1 MHPHSAAALGLYACH
16 TCALVSQP
24 HGADEVAHCPRCGS
38 VLHRRKPN
46 SISRTWAMLITAYI
60 LIIPANILPIM
71 QTGSLFGSQRDT
83 ILSGVLYLWSSDSW
97 ALALLVFFA
106 SIIVP
111 IAKLVALT
119 YLLFSVQQKSP
130 HNPQRRTKLY
140 HLLKFIG
147 RWSML
152 DIYVVTLL
160 VALVQLQSLASI
172 QAAPGA
178 VAFGA
183 VVVITMFASMTFDPR
198 MIWDSTSARNI
209 AVSNSLLPL
218 AGEGGPQGRERA

>member
-24 HGADEVAHCPRCGS
+24 HAANESAHCPRCGS
-38 VLHRRKPN
+38 VLHQRKPD
-46 SISRTWAMLITAYI
+46 SIGRTWALLITAFI
-60 LIIPANILPIM
+60 LIIPANMLPIM
-71 QTGSLFGSQRDT
+71 ETGSLFGSQRDT
-83 ILSGVLYLWSSDSW
+83 IMSGVLYLWSSGSW

-106 SIIVP
+106 SVVVP
-111 IAKLVALT
+111 IAKLIALA
-119 YLLFSVQQKSP
+119 YLLHSVQRQSP
-130 HNPQRRTKLY
+130 HKPQQRTKLY
-140 HLLKFIG
+140 HWLKFIG

-172 QAAPGA
+172 KAAPGA
-178 VAFGA
+178 IAFGA

-198 MIWDSTSARNI
+198 MIWDSTKDN
-209 AVSNSLLPL
+209 ND
-218 AGEGGPQGRERA
+218 

>member
-16 TCALVSQP
+16 TCALVSKPQAP
-24 HGADEVAHCPRCGS
+24 DAVALCPRCGS
-38 VLHRRKPN
+38 SLHQRKPA
-46 SISRTWAMLITAYI
+46 SISRTWALVITAYI
-60 LIIPANILPIM
+60 LIIPANMLPIM

-83 ILSGVLYLWSSDSW
+83 IMSGVIYLWTSGSW

-106 SIIVP
+106 SVVVP
-111 IAKLVALT
+111 LAKLLALS
-119 YLLFSVQQKSP
+119 YLLFTVQHASTNRR
-130 HNPQRRTKLY
+130 HQRTRLY

-160 VALVQLQSLASI
+160 VALVQLQSLATI
-172 QAAPGA
+172 TAAPGA

-183 VVVITMFASMTFDPR
+183 VVVITMIASMTFDPR
-198 MIWDSTSARNI
+198 LIWDPTKEKN
-209 AVSNSLLPL
+209 
-218 AGEGGPQGRERA
+218 G

>member
-24 HGADEVAHCPRCGS
+24 PGAGEVAHCPRCGS
-38 VLHRRKPN
+38 ALHQRKPDSLN
-46 SISRTWAMLITAYI
+46 RTWALLITAYI

-83 ILSGVLYLWSSDSW
+83 IISGVIYLWNSGSW

-106 SIIVP
+106 SIVVP
-111 IAKLVALT
+111 IAKLLTLT
-119 YLLFSVQQKSP
+119 YLVHSVQRQST
-130 HNPQRRTKLY
+130 HQPQQRTRLY

-152 DIYVVTLL
+152 DIYVVTLM
-160 VALVQLQSLASI
+160 VALVQLQSLATVT
-172 QAAPGA
+172 AAPGV

-183 VVVITMFASMTFDPR
+183 VVVTTMIAAMTFDSR
-198 MIWDSTSARNI
+198 LIWDATEEKND
-209 AVSNSLLPL
+209 
-218 AGEGGPQGRERA
+218 

>member
-24 HGADEVAHCPRCGS
+24 PATNESAHCPRCGS
-38 VLHRRKPN
+38 TLHQRKPA
-46 SISRTWAMLITAYI
+46 SISRTWALLITAYL
-60 LIIPANILPIM
+60 LIIPANFLPIM

-83 ILSGVLYLWSSDSW
+83 IMSGVIYLWTSGSW

-106 SIIVP
+106 SVVVP
-111 IAKLVALT
+111 LAKLLALT
-119 YLLFSVQQKSP
+119 YLLISVQRQSP
-130 HNPQRRTKLY
+130 SRRHQRTRLY

-160 VALVQLQSLASI
+160 VALVQLQSLATI
-172 QAAPGA
+172 AAAPGA

-183 VVVITMFASMTFDPR
+183 VVVITMIASMTFDPR
-198 MIWDSTSARNI
+198 LIWDSTKEKN
-209 AVSNSLLPL
+209 
-218 AGEGGPQGRERA
+218 G

>member
-1 MHPHSAAALGLYACH
+1 
-16 TCALVSQP
+16 
-24 HGADEVAHCPRCGS
+24 
-38 VLHRRKPN
+38 
-46 SISRTWAMLITAYI
+46 
-60 LIIPANILPIM
+60 
-71 QTGSLFGSQRDT
+71 
-83 ILSGVLYLWSSDSW
+83 
-97 ALALLVFFA
+97 LLVFFA
-106 SIIVP
+106 SVLVP

-119 YLLFSVQQKSP
+119 YLLLTVQQQSP
-130 HNPQRRTKLY
+130 RNPQRRTRLY

-160 VALVQLQSLASI
+160 VALVQLQSLATI

-198 MIWDSTSARNI
+198 MIWDSTSTRNI
-209 AVSNSLLPL
+209 AASDSPLPL

>member
-16 TCALVSQP
+16 TCALVSKP
-24 HGADEVAHCPRCGS
+24 RAADESAYCPRCGS
-38 VLHRRKPN
+38 TLHQRKPA
-46 SISRTWAMLITAYI
+46 SISRTWALLITAYI
-60 LIIPANILPIM
+60 LIVPANILPIM

-83 ILSGVLYLWSSDSW
+83 IMSGVIYLWTSGSW

-106 SIIVP
+106 SVVVP
-111 IAKLVALT
+111 LAKLLALT
-119 YLLFSVQQKSP
+119 YLLLTVQRQSP
-130 HNPQRRTKLY
+130 NRRHQRTHLY

-160 VALVQLQSLASI
+160 VALVQLQSLATI
-172 QAAPGA
+172 TAAPGA

-183 VVVITMFASMTFDPR
+183 LVVITMIASMTFDPR
-198 MIWDSTSARNI
+198 LIWDSTKDKDD
-209 AVSNSLLPL
+209 
-218 AGEGGPQGRERA
+218 

>member
-1 MHPHSAAALGLYACH
+1 MHPHTAAALGLYACH
-16 TCALVSQP
+16 TCALVSRPQ
-24 HGADEVAHCPRCGS
+24 AAEEVAHCPRCGS
-38 VLHRRKPN
+38 ALHQRKPE
-46 SISRTWAMLITAYI
+46 SISRTWALLITAYI

-71 QTGSLFGSQRDT
+71 ETGSLFGSQRDT
-83 ILSGVLYLWSSDSW
+83 ILSGVIYLWTSGSW

-106 SIIVP
+106 SIVVP
-111 IAKLVALT
+111 LAKLVALT
-119 YLLFSVQQKSP
+119 YLLHSVQRQSSQ
-130 HNPQRRTKLY
+130 NPERRTRLY

-160 VALVQLQSLASI
+160 VALVQLQSLATI
-172 QAAPGA
+172 KAAPGA

-198 MIWDSTSARNI
+198 MIWDSIKEKNDRSSR
-209 AVSNSLLPL
+209 
-218 AGEGGPQGRERA
+218 

>member
-1 MHPHSAAALGLYACH
+1 MHPHSAAALGLYAGH
-16 TCALVSQP
+16 TCDLVSQP
-24 HGADEVAHCPRCGS
+24 HAADEIAHCPRCGS
-38 VLHRRKPN
+38 VLHRRKPE
-46 SISRTWAMLITAYI
+46 SVSRTWALLITAYI
-60 LIIPANILPIM
+60 LIIPANVLPIM

-83 ILSGVLYLWSSDSW
+83 ILSGVLYLWSSGSW

-106 SIIVP
+106 SVIVP

-119 YLLFSVQQKSP
+119 YLLLSVQQQSP
-130 HNPQRRTKLY
+130 RNPQRRTKLY

-160 VALVQLQSLASI
+160 VALVQLQSLATI

-198 MIWDSTSARNI
+198 MIWDST
-209 AVSNSLLPL
+209 
-218 AGEGGPQGRERA
+218 GGHGNGNNTQ

>member
-1 MHPHSAAALGLYACH
+1 VGGDAAEELIMHPHSAAALGLYACH
-16 TCALVSQP
+16 TCGLVSRP
-24 HGADEVAHCPRCGS
+24 LAADEVAHCPRCGAA
-38 VLHRRKPN
+38 LHQRKPD
-46 SISRTWAMLITAYI
+46 SIGRTWAMLITAYI
-60 LIIPANILPIM
+60 LIIPANVLPIM

-83 ILSGVLYLWSSDSW
+83 ILSGVLYLWSSGSW

-106 SIIVP
+106 SVIVP

-119 YLLFSVQQKSP
+119 YLLFSVQRRSP
-130 HNPQRRTKLY
+130 RHPRRRTKLY

-160 VALVQLQSLASI
+160 VALVQLQSLATI

-198 MIWDSTSARNI
+198 MIWDSTKEKN
-209 AVSNSLLPL
+209 
-218 AGEGGPQGRERA
+218 G

>member
-24 HGADEVAHCPRCGS
+24 RAPDAVAHCPRCGS
-38 VLHRRKPN
+38 SLHQRKPA
-46 SISRTWAMLITAYI
+46 SISRTWALVITAYI

-83 ILSGVLYLWSSDSW
+83 IMSGVIYLWTSGSW

-106 SIIVP
+106 SVVVP
-111 IAKLVALT
+111 LAKLLALS
-119 YLLFSVQQKSP
+119 YLLLTVQRESP
-130 HNPQRRTKLY
+130 NRRHQRTRLY

-160 VALVQLQSLASI
+160 VALVQLQSLATIS
-172 QAAPGA
+172 AAPGA
-178 VAFGA
+178 IAFGA
-183 VVVITMFASMTFDPR
+183 VVVVTMIASMTFDPR
-198 MIWDSTSARNI
+198 LIWDPTKEKN
-209 AVSNSLLPL
+209 
-218 AGEGGPQGRERA
+218 G

>member
-24 HGADEVAHCPRCGS
+24 HAPDAVAHCPRCGS
-38 VLHRRKPN
+38 SLHQRKPA
-46 SISRTWAMLITAYI
+46 SISRTWALVITAYI

-83 ILSGVLYLWSSDSW
+83 IMSGVTYLWTSGSW

-106 SIIVP
+106 SVVVP
-111 IAKLVALT
+111 LAKLLALS
-119 YLLFSVQQKSP
+119 YLLFTVQRESP
-130 HNPQRRTKLY
+130 NRRHQRTRLY

-160 VALVQLQSLASI
+160 VALVQLQSLATI
-172 QAAPGA
+172 TAAPGA

-183 VVVITMFASMTFDPR
+183 VVVVTMIASMTFDPR
-198 MIWDSTSARNI
+198 LIWDPSKEKN
-209 AVSNSLLPL
+209 
-218 AGEGGPQGRERA
+218 G